1 MVIITFTTIVLSYL
15 LYCAFE
21 LIYNNIRIY
30 LLACFVHTR
39 IRNTF
44 DNEFHNP
51 H

>member
-1 MVIITFTTIVLSYL
+1 MVIITFIIMVLSYL
-15 LYCAFE
+15 LYCAFG

-39 IRNTF
+39 IRNPF
-44 DNEFHNP
+44 DNEFHHP